1 MMTQFYVDTTFNVP
15 LTGQQISEMEF
26 YRQYWKRQNMQYFD
40 PNNSEYDQELVDDF
54 INFQDLVNSIET
66 TYQKEVLQ

>member
-1 MMTQFYVDTTFNVP
+1 MTKFYVDTTFNIS
-15 LTGQQISEMEF
+15 LTGQQISEMQF
-26 YRQYWKRQNMQYFD
+26 YRQYWKQQNMQYFD

-54 INFQDLVNSIET
+54 INFQNLVTTIET